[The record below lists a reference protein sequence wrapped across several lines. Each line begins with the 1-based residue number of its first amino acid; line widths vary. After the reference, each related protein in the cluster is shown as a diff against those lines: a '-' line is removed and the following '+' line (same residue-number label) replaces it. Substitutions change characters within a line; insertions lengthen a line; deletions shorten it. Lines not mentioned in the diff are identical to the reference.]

1 MPHQYNHLMKNSS
14 RMYRGNY
21 PEQHNQYRFQ
31 STFRCSCPH
40 NCFAQYRKYK
50 YQNNCLELNM
60 TYMYPNTCLS
70 MYQSMCPYNRHNN
83 FLALNTTYM
92 FRNKCLALSKKCSC
106 QNTCLMPNNSRNRR
120 DSFPGWCSLRRYFGM
135 FPSKCPNMCPDMF
148 LYMIPYSR
156 HSNSPVQHMSCMYL
170 SSFPV
175 PNMKYMYPNMFLVLS
190 MLHRYPNMCRCKL
203 CNNCQTRHKT
213 DMCPGMYFGKCQN
226 MFQNMSRRNS
236 SARNN

>member
-50 YQNNCLELNM
+50 YQNNCFELNM

-83 FLALNTTYM
+83 FLVLNTTYM
-92 FRNKCLALSKKCSC
+92 FPNMFLVLSKKCSC

-148 LYMIPYSR
+148 LYMIPYSFR
-156 HSNSPVQHMSCMYL
+156 
-170 SSFPV
+170 
-175 PNMKYMYPNMFLVLS
+175 NMFLVLS
-190 MLHRYPNMCRCKL
+190 MLHRCPNMCRGKL
-203 CNNCQTRHKT
+203 CNNCLELNMTY
-213 DMCPGMYFGKCQN
+213 MCPGMFPSKCQN
-226 MFQNMSRRNS
+226 MCQNMSRRNS

>member
-1 MPHQYNHLMKNSS
+1 MLRQYNHLMKNSS

-60 TYMYPNTCLS
+60 TYMYP
-70 MYQSMCPYNRHNN
+70 
-83 FLALNTTYM
+83 
-92 FRNKCLALSKKCSC
+92 
-106 QNTCLMPNNSRNRR
+106 NTCLMPNNSRNRR

-175 PNMKYMYPNMFLVLS
+175 PNMKYMYPNMFLFLS
-190 MLHRYPNMCRCKL
+190 MLHRYPNMCRGKL
-203 CNNCQTRHKT
+203 CNNCLELNMTY
-213 DMCPGMYFGKCQN
+213 MCPGMFPSKCQN